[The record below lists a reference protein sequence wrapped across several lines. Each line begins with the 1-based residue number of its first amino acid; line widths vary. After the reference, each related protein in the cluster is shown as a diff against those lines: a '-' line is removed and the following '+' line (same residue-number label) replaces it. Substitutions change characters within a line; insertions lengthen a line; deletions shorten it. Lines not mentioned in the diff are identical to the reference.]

1 MSLRPETKRL
11 LWVCAVLL
19 VIVIA
24 LGAFFTWTKFFREEK
39 EVFANEEEH
48 FKYGSLGAEGAGGIP
63 YYLWMVLPRVF
74 PDLMP
79 GPGGYKSFG
88 VVWEEGREI
97 PVGFSKKVVGFAR
110 ITNNCAVCHTA
121 TYRLSEDEVPHV
133 VVAGPGHTNNVQ
145 NMLRFLFKAAH
156 DPRFNSDII
165 MNEIRLVNAN
175 NYGNGGLSFID
186 RQIYRYLLIPFTKKA
201 LLQQEK
207 QFTWMERY
215 VIGGNPKP
223 HWGAGRDDAANLTK
237 SFMTNMAEDKTF
249 GPTDFPSIWNLAD

>member
-1 MSLRPETKRL
+1 MSLQPKTRR
-11 LWVCAVLL
+11 ALL
-19 VIVIA
+19 VSAIALVILIA

-48 FKYGSLGAEGAGGIP
+48 FKYGSLGAEGDRGIP
-63 YYLWMVLPRVF
+63 YYLWLVLPRVF

-79 GPGGYKSFG
+79 GPGGYKSLG
-88 VVWEEGREI
+88 VVWEEGQEI
-97 PVGFSKKVVGFAR
+97 PVGFSKKVVGFPR

-133 VVAGPGHTNNVQ
+133 VAAGPGHSNNVQ
-145 NMLRFLFKAAH
+145 GMLRFLFKAAH

-175 NYGNGGLSFID
+175 NYGNGGLSFVD
-186 RQIYRYLLIPFTKKA
+186 RQIYRYLLIPFTRKA

-215 VIGGNPKP
+215 IGDGKPKP
-223 HWGAGRDDAANLTK
+223 H
-237 SFMTNMAEDKTF
+237 
-249 GPTDFPSIWNLAD
+249 

>member
-1 MSLRPETKRL
+1 MSLQPKIRRALGT
-11 LWVCAVLL
+11 
-19 VIVIA
+19 IA
-24 LGAFFTWTKFFREEK
+24 SVRGILIAFGAFFTWQKFFREEK

-48 FKYGSLGAEGAGGIP
+48 FKYGSLGAEGDRGIP
-63 YYLWMVLPRVF
+63 YYLWLVLPRVF

-79 GPGGYKSFG
+79 GPGGYKSLG
-88 VVWEEGREI
+88 VVWEEGHEI

-121 TYRLSEDEVPHV
+121 TYRFREDEVSRV
-133 VVAGPGHTNNVQ
+133 VVAGPAHTNNVQ

-165 MNEIRLVNAN
+165 MNEIRLVSAN

-186 RQIYRYLLIPFTKKA
+186 RQIYHYLPIPFTQQA

-207 QFTWMERY
+207 QFTWTERFLT
-215 VIGGNPKP
+215 GGKPKP
-223 HWGAGRDDAANLTK
+223 HWAPGRDGA
-237 SFMTNMAEDKTF
+237 M
-249 GPTDFPSIWNLAD
+249 NLAKIGRASGRE